1 MSERKL
7 EKYLKRKLPEITSVK
22 SSTPIL
28 ISDSKGNYLKTHTE
42 TEIDH
47 EIRWYCERGRS
58 TVAGYS
64 WLESN
69 IQRLTD
75 RLDSIHVYVWLGTC
89 DLTSYKRPFISLAL
103 PTDNILQS
111 IFDTYDK
118 FITLLAKYPNSH
130 LSFLE
135 IPIYSIVE
143 WNKYQKH
150 QQPSSFNP
158 QDEILISQLE
168 KLNCYIKELNTQLAT
183 NPSPMFSVDISHN
196 QSKNSK
202 SKKHLTRHNYNFT
215 LYKDGIHPS
224 TSLAK
229 VWLRKISNLIIKD
242 CWQP

>member
-7 EKYLKRKLPEITSVK
+7 EKYLKRKLPEITSEK

-28 ISDSKGNYLKTHTE
+28 ISDSKGNYLKTHIE

-47 EIRWYCERGRS
+47 KIRWYCERGRS
-58 TVAGYS
+58 TIAGYS

-75 RLDSIHVYVWLGTC
+75 RLDSVHVYVWLGTC
-89 DLTSYKRPFISLAL
+89 DLTPYKRPFISLAL
-103 PTDNILQS
+103 PTDNILQT

-130 LSFLE
+130 ITFLE

-150 QQPSSFNP
+150 QQPSSFTP
-158 QDEILISQLE
+158 QDELLISQLE

-183 NPSPMFSVDISHN
+183 NPSPMLSVDISHN
-196 QSKNSK
+196 QSRNSK

-215 LYKDGIHPS
+215 LYKDVIHPS
-224 TSLAK
+224 TK
-229 VWLRKISNLIIKD
+229 
-242 CWQP
+242 

>member
-7 EKYLKRKLPEITSVK
+7 EKYLKRKLPEITSEK

-42 TEIDH
+42 TEIYH

-58 TVAGYS
+58 TIAGYS

-89 DLTSYKRPFISLAL
+89 DLTSYKLPFISLAL
-103 PTDNILQS
+103 PTDNIYHASRQ
-111 IFDTYDK
+111 IPE
-118 FITLLAKYPNSH
+118 LAFNFS
-130 LSFLE
+130 E

-168 KLNCYIKELNTQLAT
+168 KLNC
-183 NPSPMFSVDISHN
+183 
-196 QSKNSK
+196 
-202 SKKHLTRHNYNFT
+202 
-215 LYKDGIHPS
+215 
-224 TSLAK
+224 
-229 VWLRKISNLIIKD
+229 
-242 CWQP
+242 